1 MSESTEN
8 ESVSREPVSYEAVLE
23 ELQYFGDVMLGITV
37 QLDERRMKI
46 RDILQL
52 QAGSVITLPKSA
64 GENVD
69 VLINGRPV
77 AFGEVVRLEGSTG
90 IRITELNVLD

>member
-1 MSESTEN
+1 MPESVEN
-8 ESVSREPVSYEAVLE
+8 ESVSFEEAAEKLHY
-23 ELQYFGDVMLGITV
+23 LGDVPFVVTV
-37 QLDERRMKI
+37 QLGQCQMKI

-52 QAGSVITLPKSA
+52 QAGSVISLPKSA

-69 VLINGRPV
+69 ILLNGLTV

-90 IRITELNVLD
+90 IRITELDVPD